1 MNFKVHPKLQ
11 LVKHFCCHKAC
22 QSDLKKK
29 KKKASKL
36 LSGRAAVC
44 VWLTIERAGAQGYSK
59 NKPVLE
65 SWKLPQYLPSYNGL
79 YLSIYKGINCGGTR
93 PPVIIVHSEQNEQ
106 QRAYSGPRPLPLRPH
121 ADCPVL
127 LVKVVGAVYN
137 LQTVLAAEQ
146 GTDNFFFP
154 VTFLS
159 TVDILIKRRWNW
171 TSAKPKGKSSL

>member
-1 MNFKVHPKLQ
+1 MPKW
-11 LVKHFCCHKAC
+11 F
-22 QSDLKKK
+22 KKK
-29 KKKASKL
+29 KKKRLPSFWVGVL
-36 LSGRAAVC
+36 LSVFD
-44 VWLTIERAGAQGYSK
+44 WQLSEQGHRDTVK
-59 NKPVLE
+59 TNLCWK
-65 SWKLPQYLPSYNGL
+65 SWKLPLYLPSYNGL
-79 YLSIYKGINCGGTR
+79 YLSIYKGINCGGTW
-93 PPVIIVHSEQNEQ
+93 PPVITVHSEQNEQ
-106 QRAYSGPRPLPLRPH
+106 QRAYSGPRPPPLRPH
-121 ADCPVL
+121 AGCPVL